1 MGEVMDIKGR
11 LTQKVGPLPLWAW
24 GAIGIGL
31 IIVFSAYKRGDTS
44 TMTAA
49 TDSNSGVGGGEA
61 TFSDANGTYPVE
73 TRSRSNSN
81 SGEGIMDT
89 ASVDSATGYASDV
102 PWTTLETT
110 PPQTINNYYY
120 NDNPTPGFVNTPDAG
135 LGRVANESPATTTG
149 RNQVNTMANIAAGIV
164 ARPNPK
170 PKPKPKPTTNRPGA
184 NSPHRNPTPTKPPAK
199 KPPAKKTPAKKAPAP
214 AKRPEYNS
222 QVPKRGR

>member
-31 IIVFSAYKRGDTS
+31 IIVFSAYKRGDT
-44 TMTAA
+44 TTTTAA

-61 TFSDANGTYPVE
+61 TFSDANGTYPVQ
-73 TRSRSNSN
+73 TRERSNDN
-81 SGEGIMDT
+81 SGYGITDT

-120 NDNPTPGFVNTPDAG
+120 NDNPTPGFVNVPDAG
-135 LGRVANESPATTTG
+135 LGRVQNAGPNTNTG
-149 RNQVNTMANIAAGIV
+149 KSQVNAVAGAAAKIV
-164 ARPNPK
+164 RPQPK
-170 PKPKPKPTTNRPGA
+170 PKPKPKPTSSRPGA
-184 NSPHRNPTPTKPPAK
+184 NSPHRNPTPTKPPN
-199 KPPAKKTPAKKAPAP
+199 KTPAKAP
-214 AKRPEYNS
+214 AKKPAAKKPA
-222 QVPKRGR
+222 PKKPPHGAVNAGRL